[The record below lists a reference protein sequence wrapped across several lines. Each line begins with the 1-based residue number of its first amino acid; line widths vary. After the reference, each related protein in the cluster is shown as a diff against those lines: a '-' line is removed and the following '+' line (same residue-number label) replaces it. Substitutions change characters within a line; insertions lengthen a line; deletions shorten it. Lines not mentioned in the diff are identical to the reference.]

1 MSALIAGVCIS
12 AIGAATGIISAVNG
26 NKLQKKAILQ
36 QGQLGYA
43 DLAQKK
49 ELEKA
54 LIKTNSADKRIEILA
69 NGVATIRSA
78 QTTSILNA
86 TIISRAASKDA
97 DKKNTLIAVIGG
109 GVVLLGAVFVLKK
122 TS

>member
-1 MSALIAGVCIS
+1 MSAIIAGV
-12 AIGAATGIISAVNG
+12 AVGAVGAVTGIVGAVSG
-26 NKLQKKAILQ
+26 NKRQKESILQ

-49 ELEKA
+49 ELETA
-54 LIKTNSADKRIEILA
+54 LMKTQSADKRIEILA
-69 NGVATIRSA
+69 NATATVRAA
-78 QTTSILNA
+78 QTTAILNS

-97 DKKNTLIAVIGG
+97 DKRNTLIAVIGG

-122 TS
+122 V